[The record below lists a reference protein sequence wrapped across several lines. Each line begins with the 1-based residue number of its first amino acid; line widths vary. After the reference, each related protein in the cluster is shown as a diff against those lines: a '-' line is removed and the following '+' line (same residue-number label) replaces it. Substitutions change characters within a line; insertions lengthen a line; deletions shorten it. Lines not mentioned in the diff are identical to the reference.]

1 MYYIQTVEI
10 LRPKPRESRSG
21 ETTLDYEG
29 LADAAG
35 DPWPNVYVRPAS
47 QAEAVGPDRET
58 ALSSWR
64 IASRPGDAIP
74 AVEST
79 DWIRLPTGEVT
90 RVVGEIARPADPII
104 AGRTHHVEL
113 TVREENG

>member
-1 MYYIQTVEI
+1 MFYNQAVRI
-10 LRPKPRESRSG
+10 LRPTPGTSRSG
-21 ETTLDYEG
+21 EATLNYAG
-29 LADAAG
+29 LAEAEG
-35 DPWPNVYVRPAS
+35 ELWENVQVRPTS
-47 QAEAVGPDRET
+47 QTEAVGPDRET

-64 IASRPGDAIP
+64 IASRPGDPLP

-90 RVVGEIARPADPII
+90 RVVGEIARPADPLT
-104 AGRTHHVEL
+104 GETHHAEL